1 LGKRCFIGFGAIV
14 FDSVLEDDVV
24 VLHNATVQGVHL
36 PASKSVPVGRT
47 VLSEK
52 DVTELPLVDQ
62 GLMDFKHKVS
72 SVNLDLVEG
81 YRKMD
86 RA

>member
-1 LGKRCFIGFGAIV
+1 
-14 FDSVLEDDVV
+14 
-24 VLHNATVQGVHL
+24 
-36 PASKSVPVGRT
+36 VPVGRT

-72 SVNLDLVEG
+72 SVNLELVEG

-86 RA
+86 RD